1 MIVVEAISA
10 AGFIKEKYCLL
21 ILDSHS
27 SYLIPQ
33 FDKICAE
40 NTIILLY
47 IPAHLFYLLQFLN
60 IDCFAVLKYIY
71 SCLITNQIRLEYN
84 YIDKLDFLAEY
95 PQIYSE
101 IFKTQ
106 IIEPSFRA
114 ADLVLLDS
122 NYILSKL
129 DISLRIPTSLST
141 QSSSQSSQF
150 IRYDQGVTIIDED
163 LPTPAKPTQPVEP
176 PTPPSHFQ
184 LHRLNGLFHPLPN
197 MQRLNYAT
205 KTLLILAK
213 GGQTRGQ
220 DTICPRGY

>member
-1 MIVVEAISA
+1 MIFD
-10 AGFIKEKYCLL
+10 G
-21 ILDSHS
+21 HS

-47 IPAHLFYLLQFLN
+47 IPVYLFYLLQFLN
-60 IDCFAVLKYIY
+60 IDYFAVLKYIY
-71 SCLITNQIRLEYN
+71 SCLITNQTRLEYN

-95 PQIYSE
+95 SQIYSK
-101 IFKTQ
+101 IFKAQ

-129 DISLRIPTSLST
+129 DISLRIPISLST

-150 IRYDQGVTIIDED
+150 S
-163 LPTPAKPTQPVEP
+163 PKTPKTVK
-176 PTPPSHFQ
+176 Q
-184 LHRLNGLFHPLPN
+184 LQKQARSLKKLLRDRSKSPLSP
-197 MQRLNYAT
+197 T
-205 KTLLILAK
+205 KTALDQIIK
-213 GGQTRGQ
+213 GAFSLNSQYSATSAGK
-220 DTICPRGY
+220 C